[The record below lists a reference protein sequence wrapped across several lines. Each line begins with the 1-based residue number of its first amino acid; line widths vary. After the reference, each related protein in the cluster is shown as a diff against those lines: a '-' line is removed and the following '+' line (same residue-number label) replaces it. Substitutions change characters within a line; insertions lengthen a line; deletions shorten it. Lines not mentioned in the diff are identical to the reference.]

1 MNIQVD
7 INSDAVTR
15 LRHQFKVVK
24 VIILHKTIAVCVR
37 QKPQVDVP

>member
-1 MNIQVD
+1 MNIQVE

-15 LRHQFKVVK
+15 LRHQFEVMK
-24 VIILHKTIAVCVR
+24 VIILHKTVAVCVL